1 MSVTVIATTTPYE
14 GRRQDILDALE
25 ATVPLVHAEP
35 GNEAYAV
42 YTTKETIV
50 VIEKWADMDSLKA
63 HADGEAA
70 AKYKELK
77 GDAAGPAEIVFLRNA
92 GIGDP
97 AKAAI

>member
-1 MSVTVIATTTPYE
+1 MSVTIIVTTTPLE
-14 GRRQDILDALE
+14 GRRQDIIDALE

-50 VIEKWADMDSLKA
+50 VIEKWTDMDSLKA
-63 HADGEAA
+63 HAEGEAA

-77 GDAAGPAEIVFLRNA
+77 GDAAPPAEIVFLRSA
-92 GIGDP
+92 PIGDP
-97 AKAAI
+97 AKAVI